1 MRQAPA
7 GRRNVSMP
15 PVSVARSGADACGG
29 RCSGGSALLHHRL
42 ISCVPPGLCKI
53 LGQASRRHAG
63 VRRANRELTVFG
75 DEKVPF
81 PESRRLGGEAVK
93 RPRRLRGCARRLR
106 GCARRLRGCAR
117 RLRGCARRL
126 RGCAR
131 RLRGCARRLRGCARR
146 LRGCARRL
154 RGCARRLRGCPRRLR
169 GCPRRLR
176 GCQLRLCRHQ
186 LRSGMLILALF
197 CHLQGVPAV
206 FWLFRTVCQ
215 GVRQAARGFLI
226 LLLLLI
232 LIFSRLPWSK
242 SKSKIKI
249 ESRDVIAPSSRKH
262 TCWPSASC
270 SRGRALGSAASR
282 TPSHTC

>member
-1 MRQAPA
+1 MSLGVPMS
-7 GRRNVSMP
+7 VSP
-15 PVSVARSGADACGG
+15 LSACACNSHSSGWPGVVMEMW
-29 RCSGGSALLHHRL
+29 RL
-42 ISCVPPGLCKI
+42 
-53 LGQASRRHAG
+53 A
-63 VRRANRELTVFG
+63 
-75 DEKVPF
+75 
-81 PESRRLGGEAVK
+81 GEAVK

-117 RLRGCARRL
+117 RSRGCARRL

-131 RLRGCARRLRGCARR
+131 RLRGCARRLRV
-146 LRGCARRL
+146 
-154 RGCARRLRGCPRRLR
+154 
-169 GCPRRLR
+169 CPRRLR

-270 SRGRALGSAASR
+270 SRGRASGSAASR
-282 TPSHTC
+282 TPGHTC